1 MNMPIYP
8 TYAVAIDALIKRFS
22 ISARKVH
29 TQHWQGVDVS
39 KKPEM
44 ATYEMLHPSFHVQMT
59 GYDGDLEA
67 VQAHV
72 GANQPWATDH
82 FKERV
87 CGYPINPGVEWA
99 NWPYGKSASTFLEE
113 GKFNHNYMERYW
125 PKYAGNLNVGIPTN
139 TREEWKQAFEERKRD
154 LEDWTPPGKVTL
166 ELMAHTGIK
175 YKYGD
180 LMDVVTLLA
189 HDPLT
194 RQAYLPV
201 WFPEDTGGGD
211 KRAPCTLGYHFI
223 MRNGY
228 LDVTYYIRSCDLVR
242 HFRDDVFLTHALV
255 AWVWSHCRALNP
267 DVWNKVELGRFVM
280 HITSLHVFA
289 NDWPILFPDLAPPK

>member
-8 TYAVAIDALIKRFS
+8 TYAVAIEALIKRFS

-99 NWPYGKSASTFLEE
+99 NWPYGKSASTFLDER
-113 GKFNHNYMERYW
+113 GQFNHNYMERYW
-125 PKYAGNLNVGIPTN
+125 PKHAGHFAVPTKDADEFITLAN
-139 TREEWKQAFEERKRD
+139 DVWRD
-154 LEDWTPPGKVTL
+154 DWRIHKGV
-166 ELMAHTGIK
+166 K
-175 YKYGD
+175 YEYGD
-180 LMDVVTLLA
+180 LGSLVQLLA

-223 MRNGY
+223 MRNGF

-255 AWVWSHCRALNP
+255 AWVWQQCRNLNP

>member
-1 MNMPIYP
+1 MSLKIYP
-8 TYAVAIDALIKRFS
+8 NYEVAIDELTKLFKIG
-22 ISARKVH
+22 ARKVH
-29 TQHWQGVDVS
+29 TKHWQGVDVS
-39 KKPEM
+39 AKPEM
-44 ATYEMLHPSFHVQMT
+44 ATYELLHPSFHVQIN
-59 GYDGDLEA
+59 GYDGDMEA
-67 VQAHV
+67 VQSHV
-72 GANQPWATDH
+72 KANQPWATDH
-82 FKERV
+82 FRERV

-99 NWPYGKSASTFLEE
+99 NWPFGKSASTFLDER

-125 PKYAGNLNVGIPTN
+125 PKYAHDWQEATK
-139 TREEWKQAFEERKRD
+139 TSEEW
-154 LEDWTPPGKVTL
+154 T
-166 ELMAHTGIK
+166 ELFHIGNSGINK
-175 YKYGD
+175 GIHYKYGD
-180 LMDVVTLLA
+180 LGDVVQLLA

-228 LDVTYYIRSCDLVR
+228 LDVTYYIRSCDFVR

-255 AWVWSHCRALNP
+255 SWVWSHCRALNP
-267 DVWNKVELGRFVM
+267 DVWNNVELGRFVM

-289 NDWPILFPDLAPPK
+289 NDWNILFPGTTPPK